1 MLNLNTLFLPETMT
15 VESLIYAVNNP
26 TSAQSLVK
34 NVAAL
39 AATKAPEAM
48 PTLVDVLKFNNPGAA
63 VAAVGGLIEIGEAV
77 VPYLLENIDGYNYGA
92 RAWMVRV
99 FAGIGDPR
107 ALDVLIE
114 AANTDFSLSVRR
126 AATKGLGNLT
136 WSKVDESEREVQQ
149 NKVRDSLLL
158 ALQDGEWVVRYGAI
172 AGLEGLS
179 RDLSSENKTLIQ
191 EKLQLFLTE
200 EPELAVKARCQKAI
214 QTLA

>member
-1 MLNLNTLFLPETMT
+1 MT
-15 VESLIYAVNNP
+15 VEALIRAVNNP
-26 TSAQSLVK
+26 ESAQGLVR
-34 NVAAL
+34 NVATL
-39 AATKAPEAM
+39 AATKDPAAI
-48 PTLVDVLKFNNPGAA
+48 PTLVEVLKFNNPGAA
-63 VAAVGGLIEIGEAV
+63 VAAVSGLIEIGEAV
-77 VPYLLENIDGYNYGA
+77 VLYLLENIDGYNYGA

-107 ALDVLIE
+107 AIDVLIE

-126 AATKGLGNLT
+126 AATKGLGYLQ
-136 WSKVDESEREVQQ
+136 WSKVSESEREGQQ
-149 NKVRDSLLL
+149 AKVRDSLLL

-179 RDLSSENKTLIQ
+179 RDVSSESKTLIR

-200 EPELAVKARCQKAI
+200 EAELAVKARCQKAI